1 LLGIHKAGNTSVDSS
16 GAEEAI
22 ADRNGTAVMCSE
34 IIKLGGMKRKCRVRR
49 RIFAVRTSEWLEV
62 VQL

>member
-1 LLGIHKAGNTSVDSS
+1 MDSS